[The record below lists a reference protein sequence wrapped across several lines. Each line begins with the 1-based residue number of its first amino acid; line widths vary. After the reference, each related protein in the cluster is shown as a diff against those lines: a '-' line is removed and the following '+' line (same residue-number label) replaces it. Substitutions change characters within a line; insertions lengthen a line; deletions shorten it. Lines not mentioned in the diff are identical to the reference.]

1 MSAHISIYFGVF
13 ITASLQYVKTE
24 SIAVEQAVEF
34 VDQNVYNTH
43 HFKRIVHVFLLR
55 NCFIYIYISVKI
67 VNNG

>member
-43 HFKRIVHVFLLR
+43 HFKSILH
-55 NCFIYIYISVKI
+55 ITHY
-67 VNNG
+67 